1 MKKDLGAKNF
11 YYPTLTVIV
20 GANVNGKPNYITI
33 AWGGIMGMDSLYI
46 GMNKSH
52 YTNKGIIEN
61 KSFSINIPS
70 ASLVKET
77 DYCGLY
83 SGKNTDKSTLFK
95 SFYGKLGNAP
105 MIEECAANMECELI
119 ETIDSRNHDI
129 FIGKIVNTW
138 CDEQYMTNSKADLK
152 KLQPI
157 LFSFHDSTYWTIG
170 ECFAKAWSVGKEL
183 KK

>member
-1 MKKDLGAKNF
+1 MKKELGAKNF

-20 GANVNGKPNYITI
+20 GANVNDKPNYITI
-33 AWGGIMGMDSLYI
+33 AWGGIMDMDELYV

-52 YTNKGIIEN
+52 YTNKGIVDN

-70 ASLVKET
+70 VNLVKET

-83 SGKNTDKSTLFK
+83 SGKNTDKSKIFH

-105 MIEECAANMECELI
+105 MIEECAVNMECELI
-119 ETIDSRNHDI
+119 QTIDSHDHDL
-129 FIGKIVNTW
+129 FIGKIIGTY
-138 CDEQYMTNSKADLK
+138 CDEKYMTNGKADLSK
-152 KLQPI
+152 IQPI
-157 LFSFHDSTYWTIG
+157 LFSFHDSTYWKLG
-170 ECFAKAWSVGKEL
+170 ECFAKAWSAGKEL